1 MSPAAGRS
9 ESEPRSGSEP
19 RPDAGDGR
27 WREVRQMAGEP
38 ASAGDA
44 RRWVTTALD
53 GWPEQRVETARLL
66 VSEVVTNAVLHA
78 RTGVEVRIELGDRT
92 ARVEVAD
99 RSPVGPAPKRYRA
112 DAATGRGLRLLATLA
127 DRWGVRRSSDGKVVW
142 FELGR
147 EDGSDGVVP
156 PDLDDVVEGALPA
169 EDDGAP
175 HRPGT
180 STSED
185 VVEVRILR
193 IPVDLYLETEQ
204 HNDAVM
210 RELALIA
217 QSVGAPSEGRAVHRR
232 LLELGGEVRA
242 AFATSVPQIRVQVDE
257 AIRRGSAT
265 VDLCLA
271 VPSPGWQAFLRLAE
285 QLDEADRFCEDGDLV
300 TLVASPAVR
309 RFRHWYAG
317 QVASQ
322 VAGGPPQAWPWSDAR
337 GGGAA
342 R

>member
-1 MSPAAGRS
+1 MSPAAGRT
-9 ESEPRSGSEP
+9 GSEP
-19 RPDAGDGR
+19 LPGADDGR
-27 WREVRQMAGEP
+27 RREVRQMAGDP
-38 ASAGDA
+38 AAVGDA

-78 RTGVEVRIELGDRT
+78 RTGVEVRIELGDGT

-99 RSPVGPAPKRYRA
+99 RSPFRPVPKRYRT
-112 DAATGRGLRLLATLA
+112 DAATGRGLRLLAALA
-127 DRWGVRRSSDGKVVW
+127 DRWGVRRSPEGKVVW
-142 FELGR
+142 FELAR
-147 EDGSDGVVP
+147 EDGSGGAEP
-156 PDLDDVVEGALPA
+156 SPLDEVVEAALSA
-169 EDDGAP
+169 DHDGAP
-175 HRPGT
+175 QSPAASPPER
-180 STSED
+180 

-210 RELALIA
+210 RELALLA
-217 QSVGAPSEGRAVHRR
+217 QSAGAPSDWRAGHRR

-242 AFATSVPQIRVQVDE
+242 AFAGSVPQIRAQVDE
-257 AIRRGSAT
+257 AVRRGSAT

-271 VPSPGWQAFLRLAE
+271 VPPSGWQAFLRLAE

-322 VAGGPPQAWPWSDAR
+322 VAGGAPQAWPGPDPRESPAR
-337 GGGAA
+337 
-342 R
+342 